1 MKRKKKSFSLRGYR
15 FIDGFIWEIFDFFH
29 LPHQNKDLYQC
40 AWVAF
45 LSAYQERPL
54 SFSRTNSPG
63 WMRAYHIIWD
73 ALAKEQKRTNIW
85 RYKYTSADQPARYD
99 IPTPLIELQH
109 SRHGD
114 FQNSVCFHDYLAH
127 LGPDTR
133 LMAYGLI
140 HGDTIEEIQSYLR
153 WDYDHTHFIYNDL
166 REKMEEYL
174 RI

>member
-1 MKRKKKSFSLRGYR
+1 
-15 FIDGFIWEIFDFFH
+15 
-29 LPHQNKDLYQC
+29 
-40 AWVAF
+40 
-45 LSAYQERPL
+45 
-54 SFSRTNSPG
+54 
-63 WMRAYHIIWD
+63 MRAYHIIWD
-73 ALAKEQKRTNIW
+73 ALSKEQKCTNIW